1 MKTVLLMR
9 HGEACEEVAGQT
21 DFDRSLTATG
31 ISMTQNTAEI
41 AKTLGLRP
49 DRVVASSAV
58 RTAQTAALM
67 SATLAPAAPTCL
79 LAELYAAPAEAFAD
93 VLTQQCFPDEHCVL
107 IVGHNPGI
115 ATLMCVWAGRVTPVP
130 PATVM
135 VFQFETDD
143 WHAALRSRHQL
154 LHLIRNAALVL

>member
-9 HGEACEEVAGQT
+9 HAEASEEMAGQT
-21 DFDRSLTATG
+21 DFDRSLTADG
-31 ISMTQNTAEI
+31 IAVARETAEI
-41 AKTLGLRP
+41 AKALGLKP
-49 DRVVASSAV
+49 DRVIASAAV

-67 SATLAPAAPTCL
+67 SATLAPAAPVRL

-93 VLTQQCFPDEHCVL
+93 VLSQQCFPDENCVL

-115 ATLMCVWAGRVTPVP
+115 AMLMSVWAGRVTKVP

-135 VFQFETDD
+135 VFRFETDD
-143 WHAALRSRHQL
+143 WHAALRSPCQL
-154 LHLIRNAALVL
+154 IHLIRDAAVVL